1 VNDVKLLNRLLWSLN
16 IVLGAAIVL
25 FSFQYLLRPSD
36 AKEDMQDWK
45 PEDDS
50 PAPIVKT
57 QNLGDGPLATL
68 VNPVEKLLKGG
79 GTWSNDPP
87 FKAALKGTL
96 PSEKDPKS
104 AVAFIRSSGRNADLV
119 AYVGEEILHEG
130 KPFDEFRGWALES
143 VSKDRATF
151 INKKGERV
159 NLAIDQTITPPPAAG
174 PGLPGTANASNKNA
188 RIGQPYTS
196 DTYKSRLLA
205 SADSRQVWGMDQD
218 EIDWAAQNLQQ
229 ILDQDMQVSPY
240 AGGGLRIEGVN
251 AGSIGAVR
259 GLLVGDVIR
268 EVNGLPL
275 NNISDARTMMN
286 NQGVKS
292 QTGLRLTLDRAG
304 KPMVIEY
311 RPLPR

>member
-1 VNDVKLLNRLLWSLN
+1 MNDVKLLNRALWGLN
-16 IVLGAAIVL
+16 VVLGAGIIA

-36 AKEDMQDWK
+36 AKEDMQDWN
-45 PEDDS
+45 PEIETAS
-50 PAPIVKT
+50 PPPVVRKDT
-57 QNLGDGPLATL
+57 DGALMTL
-68 VNPVEKLLKGG
+68 VNPVEKPVRGD
-79 GTWSNDPP
+79 SAYRDNP
-87 FKAALKGTL
+87 FKATLKGTL

-119 AYVGEEILHEG
+119 AYVGEEIQQEG
-130 KPFDEFRGWALES
+130 KPFEEFRGWALES
-143 VSKDRATF
+143 VSKISATF

-159 NLAIDQTITPPPAAG
+159 NLTIDQSIAPPPTG
-174 PGLPGTANASNKNA
+174 PGGAGAPGATGKGA

-196 DTYKSRLLA
+196 ETYKSRLLA

-218 EIDWAAQNLQQ
+218 EIEWAAQNLQQ

-259 GLLVGDVIR
+259 GLLTGDVIR

-275 NNISDARTMMN
+275 NNINDARTMMN
-286 NQGVKS
+286 NQGLKS
-292 QTGLRLTLDRAG
+292 QTGLRLSIDRAG